1 MNRANKNE
9 VFTEVVLE
17 IFKLGGLLINEGD
30 QLTEEYG
37 ITSARWKVLGAIT
50 LANSPQTV
58 PQIARTMG
66 LTRQAVQRLVDVMY
80 EEELLEFQPNPEHK
94 KAKLVSLTN
103 KGVNIYSKLDKKQV
117 KWARE
122 NSLNLT
128 KKDLETTLSVLKKI
142 SRQFEP

>member
-80 EEELLEFQPNPEHK
+80 EEKLLEFQPNPEHK

-142 SRQFEP
+142 SCQFEL

>member
-142 SRQFEP
+142 SRQFEL